1 MALIDLRLLLVV
13 VLVVVVAVVV
23 EGNVVFKVKH
33 KYGGRASS
41 ALAELK
47 AHDSHRHGRMLSSVD
62 FQLGGN
68 GQPTDAALYYTK
80 LSIGTP
86 SIDYHVQVDTG
97 SDILWVNC
105 AGCDKCP
112 KKSNLGID
120 LKLYDVK
127 ASSTAQAVTC
137 DQHLCATM
145 FNAPYTDCKVGM
157 ACEFQVTYGD
167 GSATAGYFI
176 QDEVHFEQVT
186 GNLQTSSMKGPI
198 GFGCSAKQ
206 SGELGT
212 STAAVDGIIGF
223 GQANSS
229 VISQLAASGKV
240 KKIFSH
246 CLDNKNGGGIFAIGQ
261 IVEPKV
267 NSTPLVENEPHYNV
281 VMEQIDVGGE
291 ALDIRTS
298 FFDSG
303 VRNMIVDSGTTLAY
317 LPDSIFKPLMNKLM
331 EKQGDLNVH
340 RVEGFQCINYNGNVD
355 DGFPVVT
362 FTFNGSLKL
371 TVYPHDYL
379 FQVHDNEY
387 CFGWQTS
394 GMQTR
399 DGKEMTLLGDL
410 VLSGKLVVYDL
421 ESQTVGFTEY
431 NCSSSIKVKEE
442 GSGNTYSVGAHDIS
456 VSNSGRANSGNVYI
470 LFLFISLFCSF
481 MN

>member
-1 MALIDLRLLLVV
+1 MAAIDVRLLIVA
-13 VLVVVVAVVV
+13 VLVMVAD
-23 EGNVVFKVKH
+23 GNLVFKVKH

-41 ALAELK
+41 VLTELK
-47 AHDSHRHGRMLSSVD
+47 THDSRRHGRMLSSVD

-86 SIDYHVQVDTG
+86 SHDYHVQVDTG

-112 KKSNLGID
+112 KKSNLGIE

-137 DQHLCATM
+137 DQQLCTTM

-157 ACEFQVTYGD
+157 SCEYQVTYGD

-176 QDEVHFEQVT
+176 RDDVHFDQIT
-186 GNLQTSSMKGPI
+186 GNLQTSSMNGPI

-267 NSTPLVENEPHYNV
+267 NSTPLVQNEPHYNV
-281 VMEQIDVGGE
+281 VMEQMEVGGDV
-291 ALDIRTS
+291 LDIRTS

-303 VRNMIVDSGTTLAY
+303 VRDMIIDSGTTLAY

-331 EKQGDLNVH
+331 EKQSDLNIH
-340 RVEGFQCINYNGNVD
+340 TVEGFKCINYNRNVD

-362 FTFNGSLKL
+362 FTFKGSLKL

-379 FQVHDNEY
+379 FPVHDNEY
-387 CFGWQTS
+387 CIGWQSS

-421 ESQTVGFTEY
+421 ENQTIGMTEY

-442 GSGNTYSVGAHDIS
+442 SSGNAYSVGAHDIS
-456 VSNSGRANSGNVYI
+456 VSNSGRMNTGNSYI
-470 LFLFISLFCSF
+470 LFLLISFLCSF
-481 MN
+481 IN